1 MDIAEIFR
9 QLPPIMADDLQAR
22 LEDCAVSIHLTPD
35 EAKDI
40 VDAVVEQMRAD
51 MGKVD
56 PDVDFLLGEVSDAV
70 VTKIFS

>member
-9 QLPPIMADDLQAR
+9 QLPPLVAEDLQVR

-40 VDAVVEQMRAD
+40 VDEVVKQMRAD
-51 MGKVD
+51 MGRVD
-56 PDVDFLLGEVSDAV
+56 SDIDFLLGEVSDAV